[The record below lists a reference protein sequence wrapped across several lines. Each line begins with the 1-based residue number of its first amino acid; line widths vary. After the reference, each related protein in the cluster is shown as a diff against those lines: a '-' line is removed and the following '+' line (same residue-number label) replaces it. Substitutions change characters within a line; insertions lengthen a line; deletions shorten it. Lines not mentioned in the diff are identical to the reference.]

1 MITKNSNASRDGLS
15 RRKFIYVSSLAAGS
29 VAAGVAPRLVSAN
42 DKLNIAMVGYGG
54 QGRGDTGGCSTE
66 NIIAF
71 CDVDSTIGLDLR
83 AQYPKATY
91 YQDFRK
97 MLDKEKTLDAL
108 NIAVPDHMHAYIA
121 AAAMQMGK
129 HVYVQK
135 PLAHSV
141 YEARLLRR
149 LAAENK
155 VATQMG
161 NQGSAADG
169 LRRGVEVIQAGV
181 IGQVHD
187 VYVWS
192 NRPIWP
198 QGLQRPEGEDPV
210 PDGLDWDMWIG
221 TAPFRPFKGKNP
233 TASQQYPNY
242 YHTFNWRGWV
252 DFGTGALGDMA
263 CHTCNLPFRAL
274 KLGYPTE
281 IEAESVD
288 LTKDC
293 YPIKSSIRF
302 QFPAREGL
310 GPVTFRWYDGGNRL
324 PAGGRGYHDGNN
336 KPPAE
341 VTADLLTMSDRIP
354 GSGCLMV
361 GDKGQIFSPDD
372 YGTQFFL
379 KLKDEKEFAPGS
391 SHPAVQSIP
400 ITIPRNTAGR
410 RETNQAAAPAR
421 DAGAAPERGAGAR
434 GGRGRGGGGPRLDAH
449 HQEWIAAC
457 KGGPAAYSNFDIAA
471 YLTEIMVLGCVALRA
486 GKKLEWDGPNMTA
499 KNAPE
504 ASQFVHPEFR
514 KGWEL

>member
-1 MITKNSNASRDGLS
+1 M
-15 RRKFIYVSSLAAGS
+15 AAGS

-42 DKLNIAMVGYGG
+42 DKLNIAIVGYGG

-71 CDVDSTIGLDLR
+71 CDVDEKIGLDLR
-83 AQYPKATY
+83 AQYPQATY

-121 AAAMQMGK
+121 ATAMQMGK
-129 HVYVQK
+129 HVFVQK

-181 IGQVHD
+181 IGNVHD

-198 QGLQRPEGEDPV
+198 QGIQRPEGSDPI
-210 PDGLDWDMWIG
+210 PEGLDWDLWLG
-221 TAPFRPFKGKNP
+221 TAPYRPFKGRNP
-233 TASQQYPNY
+233 IAAQYPNY
-242 YHTFNWRGWV
+242 YHTFNWRGWI

-281 IEAESVD
+281 IEAETVD
-288 LTKDC
+288 LTPDC

-310 GPVTFRWYDGGNRL
+310 APVTFRWYDGGTRL
-324 PAGGRGYHDGNN
+324 PNPRGTQYHDGNN
-336 KPPAE
+336 KPPTE
-341 VTADLLTMSDRIP
+341 VTADLLTMSERIP

-361 GDKGQIFSPDD
+361 GDKGQVFSPDD
-372 YGTQFFL
+372 YGTQFYL
-379 KLKDEKEFAPGS
+379 KLNDEKEFTRGS
-391 SHPAVQSIP
+391 DHPAVKTIP
-400 ITIPRNTAGR
+400 QTIPRNTLGQRPTDAAG
-410 RETNQAAAPAR
+410 TPA
-421 DAGAAPERGAGAR
+421 AR
-434 GGRGRGGGGPRLDAH
+434 GNRGGGGQRLDPH

-457 KGGPAAYSNFDIAA
+457 KGGPPAYSNFDIAA
-471 YLTEIMVLGCVALRA
+471 YLTEIMVLGCVAMRA
-486 GKKLEWDGPNMTA
+486 GKKLEWDGPNMRA

-504 ASQFVHPEFR
+504 AAQFVHPEFR
-514 KGWEL
+514 KGWEMPS

>member
-1 MITKNSNASRDGLS
+1 MTSNNPSHEPGAKLS
-15 RRKFIYVSSLAAGS
+15 RRKFVLLSALAAGGM
-29 VAAGVAPRLVSAN
+29 AAGGVPRLVSAN
-42 DKLNIAMVGYGG
+42 DKLNVAIVGYGG
-54 QGRGDTGGCSTE
+54 QGAGDAGTLGNE
-66 NIIAF
+66 NVIAL
-71 CDVDSTIGLDLR
+71 CDVDEKIGAR
-83 AQYPKATY
+83 VKAMYPNATY

-108 NIAVPDHMHAYIA
+108 NIATPDHWHAYIA
-121 AAAMQMGK
+121 ATAMRMGK

-135 PLAHSV
+135 PLTHSV

-161 NQGSAADG
+161 NQGSANPG
-169 LRRGVEVIQAGV
+169 LRRGVEVIQSGL

-198 QGLQRPEGEDPV
+198 QGLARPEGEDPV
-210 PDGLDWDMWIG
+210 PEGLDWDLWIG
-221 TAPFRPFKGKNP
+221 PAPMRPFKGRNP
-233 TASQQYPNY
+233 NASRQYPNY
-242 YHTFNWRGWV
+242 YHTFNWRGRI

-263 CHTCNLPFRAL
+263 CHTCNLPFRGL

-281 IEAESVD
+281 IEAETVD

-293 YPIKSSIRF
+293 YPIKSNIRF

-310 GPVTFRWYDGGNRL
+310 DPLTFRWYDGGTRN
-324 PAGGRGYHDGNN
+324 PNASGGQYHDGNN

-341 VTADLLTMSDRIP
+341 VTADILTLFRQIP

-361 GDKGQIFSPDD
+361 GDKGQIFSDDD
-372 YGTQFFL
+372 YGTRFFL
-379 KLKDEKEFAPGS
+379 KLKDEKEFSPGAQ
-391 SHPAVQSIP
+391 HPAAQAVP
-400 ITIPRNTAGR
+400 ITIPRNTF
-410 RETNQAAAPAR
+410 
-421 DAGAAPERGAGAR
+421 
-434 GGRGRGGGGPRLDAH
+434 GGDELAAH
-449 HQEWIAAC
+449 HREWIAAC
-457 KGGPAAYSNFDIAA
+457 KGGPAGYSNFDIAA
-471 YLTEIMVLGCVALRA
+471 YLTEIMVLGCVAMRA
-486 GKKLEWDGPNMTA
+486 SKKLEWDGPNMLA

-514 KGWEL
+514 KGWEI